1 MSLVGAAG
9 PLSRGIRWRD
19 ELWHNLAGGTPGGL
33 IEGVEIFPNGATSPR
48 QLRPIDVIRACN
60 RALFIGV
67 GCDQTGIDGE
77 ALTTDEALTEG
88 VIVAEA
94 TMLGRLGLYFL
105 S

>member
-1 MSLVGAAG
+1 MNFGTTSLAA
-9 PLSRGIRWRD
+9 PQAASSSRSIYSRTERRVV
-19 ELWHNLAGGTPGGL
+19 A
-33 IEGVEIFPNGATSPR
+33 SSR
-48 QLRPIDVIRACN
+48 QSTFIRACK